1 MWMCGRSIAPAN
13 GGNAMEVVC
22 VRKRER
28 ARVCV
33 LSHDPSIKAPEF
45 LTVAVYCSSVLST
58 ASNHVIRN
66 IYNTTK
72 MSTKDSHFRRVW
84 GKFIQIS
91 FEA

>member
-1 MWMCGRSIAPAN
+1 MEKFVWYKLDGVFLSVFRCTYILFYVRSD
-13 GGNAMEVVC
+13 
-22 VRKRER
+22 KY
-28 ARVCV
+28 
-33 LSHDPSIKAPEF
+33 DTDTF
-45 LTVAVYCSSVLST
+45 T

-91 FEA
+91 IDAYIVLLVR